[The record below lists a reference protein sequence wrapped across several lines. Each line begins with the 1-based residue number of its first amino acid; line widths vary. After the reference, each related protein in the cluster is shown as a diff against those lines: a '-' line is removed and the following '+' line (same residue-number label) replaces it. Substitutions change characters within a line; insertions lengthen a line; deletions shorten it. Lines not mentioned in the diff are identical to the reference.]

1 MPDLAAAYRGLLRDQ
16 VGPALRRCGFAG
28 SSGRW
33 TLRDPASG
41 DLAIVQA
48 QGSKWNSADEVTFFV
63 NLAVV
68 PEPWWRYT
76 VDLYPEKGEPKEY
89 HGVWRDRLERP
100 GPEPIGRDEWRFTD
114 AAAAQTVGAQVA
126 DLLTATGVPLLR
138 RYLDRSAVLDYLRT
152 RDTSRMTG
160 GEPLAVMLSDAGP
173 SAELDAVLG
182 ALAAALT
189 PDSSPSLRRKVQR
202 LVDWTTAHAASV

>member
-1 MPDLAAAYRGLLRDQ
+1 MPDLATSYRELLRDQ

-68 PEPWWRYT
+68 PQPWWRYT
-76 VDLYPEKGEPKEY
+76 VDLYAHTGEPKEY
-89 HGVWRDRLERP
+89 HGAWRDRLERP
-100 GPEPIGRDEWRFTD
+100 GPEPVGRDEWRFTD
-114 AAAAQTVGAQVA
+114 AASAQAVGAQVA
-126 DLLTATGVPLLR
+126 DLLTTTGVPLLR
-138 RYLDRSAVLDYLRT
+138 RYLDRSTVLDYLRT
-152 RDTSRMTG
+152 RDTSRLSG
-160 GEPLAVMLSDAGP
+160 GEPLAVVLSDAGP
-173 SAELDAVLG
+173 SAELDTVLEILV
-182 ALAAALT
+182 ASLT
-189 PDSSPSLRRKVQR
+189 PDSSLALQRKVER
-202 LVDWTTAHAASV
+202 LLDWTVANAAR